1 MNSKNRKKKQKS
13 ETKPFL
19 SWLQDFYLLIWYK
32 MNTNNPLAAQFSYY
46 EVKMN
51 ELASTRAYK
60 EKKEALNIKDR
71 LDLWNTALYGEEVSS
86 TLNAT
91 NSIALTARVAKAQ
104 AQRDLLDLLL
114 KKPLDAEE
122 SYAQAA

>member
-1 MNSKNRKKKQKS
+1 
-13 ETKPFL
+13 
-19 SWLQDFYLLIWYK
+19 
-32 MNTNNPLAAQFSYY
+32 MNTNKNPLAAQLSYD

-51 ELASTRAYK
+51 EFASTRAYK

-91 NSIALTARVAKAQ
+91 NSIASTARVAKAQ

-114 KKPLDAEE
+114 NKPLDAEGT
-122 SYAQAA
+122 YAQAA